1 MRTSSSAPCTIEIVS
16 GHLLRQHAA
25 TIREVPV
32 KALTISLVAGAAL
45 CGVMS
50 TPASAMPI
58 SNLAA
63 AASDLALGQSVR
75 YYRRYGYGY
84 RSYYRY
90 RPSYYTYRPSYYSYG
105 YRPSYY
111 SYGYRSY
118 YGYGYPA
125 YSSYYAPYSYYRRP
139 YFGFGFYR
147 GY

>member
-1 MRTSSSAPCTIEIVS
+1 
-16 GHLLRQHAA
+16 
-25 TIREVPV
+25 
-32 KALTISLVAGAAL
+32 
-45 CGVMS
+45 
-50 TPASAMPI
+50 MPI

-75 YYRRYGYGY
+75 YYRRHGYGH

-90 RPSYYTYRPSYYSYG
+90 GPSYYSYG

-125 YSSYYAPYSYYRRP
+125 YYGYYAPRSEPGFYRRP
-139 YFGFGFYR
+139 YYGYYR

>member
-1 MRTSSSAPCTIEIVS
+1 
-16 GHLLRQHAA
+16 
-25 TIREVPV
+25 VPV
-32 KALTISLVAGAAL
+32 KALTITLAAGAVL

-50 TPASAMPI
+50 APASAMPM

-63 AASDLALGQSVR
+63 AASDLALGQSVH

-84 RSYYRY
+84 RSY
-90 RPSYYTYRPSYYSYG
+90 RPSC
-105 YRPSYY
+105 Y

-139 YFGFGFYR
+139 YFGLGFYR